1 MVAPGILP
9 PATLVHPCTSYRHS
23 RSRASQLTPAC
34 KENPFAFAT
43 RSLRGSSPASGL
55 IVRSTSALRPAC
67 GPTAMRYVTDLPMSC
82 RIASGASPGGRSSH
96 ALSAS
101 ASGAVSGV
109 ERWPIRER

>member
-1 MVAPGILP
+1 MVPSRYGVFSRYTTFPCAFTVSRFSATVGRAMVAPGILP

-23 RSRASQLTPAC
+23 RSRTSRWRASQLTPAC

-67 GPTAMRYVTDLPMSC
+67 GPTAMR
-82 RIASGASPGGRSSH
+82 
-96 ALSAS
+96 
-101 ASGAVSGV
+101 
-109 ERWPIRER
+109 